1 MFVTYE
7 RGRILTKF
15 VVIWLVCRVVAV
27 DASGASND
35 FASLEKR
42 YKKDAGKELQTILP
56 VQVDF
61 GGFVNGINL
70 RISGMEGD
78 ITDLGEQLRI
88 IEEKDAKLQEEALQL
103 KSRLNSC
110 KESKAEEVANLKEE
124 ISRLK
129 EQLKSP
135 DDKECCLSSDCSDYR
150 GRIAKTVSGKDC
162 QAWSSE
168 KPHKKKKA
176 LKSKMDSGELPMLT
190 ENFCRNPNGHKT
202 TWCYTVD
209 PDTRWE
215 NCNIHRCSGP
225 NGNEKWR
232 NDLRCGAKFL
242 INGKPAECDPEGE
255 FPCCSPRSWC
265 GKTKHHCQCSTCI
278 NYAKTNPE
286 KYIFIKEKKTWTAAN
301 DHCQS
306 IGAKLAEPDTMIA
319 VDYLG
324 GTTDLKDGGPFWLG
338 GSCNGCSHVADDR
351 WYWVSGKHLS
361 LNYPAWRKFN
371 GRQMPGEGSRVYD
384 ATSLTLLKD
393 ERTGYQPTFVNY
405 GGSHSFPF
413 ICQLP

>member
-1 MFVTYE
+1 
-7 RGRILTKF
+7 
-15 VVIWLVCRVVAV
+15 
-27 DASGASND
+27 
-35 FASLEKR
+35 
-42 YKKDAGKELQTILP
+42 
-56 VQVDF
+56 
-61 GGFVNGINL
+61 
-70 RISGMEGD
+70 
-78 ITDLGEQLRI
+78 
-88 IEEKDAKLQEEALQL
+88 LQL

-150 GRIAKTVSGKDC
+150 GRMAKTVSGKDC

-176 LKSKMDSGELPMLT
+176 LKSKLDSGELPMLT
-190 ENFCRNPNGHKT
+190 ENFCRNPNGYKT

-215 NCNIHRCSGP
+215 NCNIHRCS
-225 NGNEKWR
+225 
-232 NDLRCGAKFL
+232 D
-242 INGKPAECDPEGE
+242 
-255 FPCCSPRSWC
+255 
-265 GKTKHHCQCSTCI
+265 
-278 NYAKTNPE
+278 PE
-286 KYIFIKEKKTWTAAN
+286 KYIFVKEKKTWTAAK

-338 GSCNGCSHVADDR
+338 GSCNDCSHVADDR

-361 LNYPAWRKFN
+361 LNYPAWRKYK
-371 GRQMPGEGSRVYD
+371 GRQMPDDGSRVYD

-393 ERTGYQPTFVNY
+393 ERTGYLPTFVNY
-405 GGSHSFPF
+405 AGSRSFPF